1 MKIKIKRTMNNE
13 FWLAI
18 RTTINITFTIQYFM
32 QFLQPKFVFFIVFLF
47 SYNCI
52 MHLCNLVYVRK
63 IQILEELLHSKLR
76 CTFECVRPIV
86 KISGNYKG
94 RKLIYW
100 SCPWLIFRLSS
111 FRLKSSKLPKQKIL
125 LFTYPQVAPGITREG
140 DILVYRGDL
149 WGSALSLSF
158 SLVTTLE
165 IC

>member
-1 MKIKIKRTMNNE
+1 
-13 FWLAI
+13 
-18 RTTINITFTIQYFM
+18 M

-100 SCPWLIFRLSS
+100 SRPWLILRLSS
-111 FRLKSSKLPKQKIL
+111 FCLKSSKLSKQKKL
-125 LFTYPQVAPGITREG
+125 MFTYPQVAPGITREG
-140 DILVYRGDL
+140 DMLVIRVVDGFTCRLASIGKSGISSILD
-149 WGSALSLSF
+149 
-158 SLVTTLE
+158 SLVRTAEQLE
-165 IC
+165 EKK